1 MTKREELIAAY
12 EEWFINGSA
21 SLSHL
26 SWAAVA
32 AMRET
37 LPPAGPDEVEIEV
50 DVMFEEEA

>member
-1 MTKREELIAAY
+1 MTKREELIQAY
-12 EEWFINGSA
+12 EEWFINGS
-21 SLSHL
+21 SNLSHL

-50 DVMFEEEA
+50 DVMFEEEV